1 MRETVLTASFV
12 SFFGGFPV
20 VYVFQRPATDDAE
33 LLEDVELQPLTSC
46 LVSPAI
52 QRMPAACLKVHVAAV
67 MALVVARTAALK
79 NHWEWKGAQYASRTN
94 TGIGSSRLSHV
105 PDDLLDEEI
114 WEKVVSY
121 IARIWATLLVAR

>member
-1 MRETVLTASFV
+1 M
-12 SFFGGFPV
+12 
-20 VYVFQRPATDDAE
+20 
-33 LLEDVELQPLTSC
+33 SC
-46 LVSPAI
+46 ESTL
-52 QRMPAACLKVHVAAV
+52 PAACLEVLHIAAG
-67 MALVVARTAALK
+67 MAFLVVRTAAFK

-121 IARIWATLLVAR
+121 IARILAALHVAR

>member
-1 MRETVLTASFV
+1 MALT
-12 SFFGGFPV
+12 GFPV
-20 VYVFQRPATDDAE
+20 VYVFQRPATDDTE
-33 LLEDVELQPLTSC
+33 LLEDVELQ
-46 LVSPAI
+46 
-52 QRMPAACLKVHVAAV
+52 
-67 MALVVARTAALK
+67 TAALK